1 MLTPKILQRFSML
14 LTAMIF
20 QLQSCNAQT
29 DTIQFYVVAT
39 PPYTIGGHTDD
50 ALCLLYGDSDLNIF
64 ITGSSLQY
72 KDGVSFNF
80 AQGSVPSTI
89 HLTVIPVPATFTCTA
104 IPDVY
109 TTGLGVPQDV
119 LNIPLAIQ
127 TLSNDAIL
135 SDHIFV
141 LHQQTAGSFDIQH
154 MEAFPDAVTAGLP
167 ETAMTVAF
175 QTFPSFNFVACSF
188 GVSPSQNGVDNFVST
203 GQTSVRFMWDSC
215 ELSPR
220 ISMTL
225 TATCTNTLTFIPHI
239 ANTLTEALPF
249 STDPNIG
256 CEGSHEAYVL
266 IGDAS
271 ESYNLLTIDFLS
283 QYRNSNS
290 FALHGKSISRHSVLP
305 VPHYFPIDTLSLAN
319 IHDLESPSSSA
330 PTMSPSTDVPT
341 TCPSESPS
349 SSPTAQPSMTPT
361 SGPTSIPTEA
371 LQKLIFV
378 RYDSTYSNTN
388 RKSFIFTVFITLIFT
403 VFITIVRISYNFTNC
418 FTGALTLVIIKL
430 LDISTGTPTTV
441 GPTVFLVTPESSGS
455 ANGSSS
461 GASMGRGIAIG
472 VGITVFVII
481 FALCTC
487 WIFRNYFSSNNRDSI
502 EVSHVDVAGARY
514 VNDSVAIG
522 VPVDSTGELK
532 RNSSE

>member
-29 DTIQFYVVAT
+29 DAIQFYVVAT

-64 ITGSSLQY
+64 ITGPSLQY

-104 IPDVY
+104 IPAVY
-109 TTGLGVPQDV
+109 TTSLGVPQDV

-154 MEAFPDAVTAGLP
+154 MEAFPDVVTAGLP

-225 TATCTNTLTFIPHI
+225 TATCTNTLT
-239 ANTLTEALPF
+239 NTLTEALPF

-271 ESYNLLTIDFLS
+271 DINAPLEWLYIP
-283 QYRNSNS
+283 
-290 FALHGKSISRHSVLP
+290 AELP
-305 VPHYFPIDTLSLAN
+305 GLGVTNPCSMEDTCLA
-319 IHDLESPSSSA
+319 
-330 PTMSPSTDVPT
+330 TTFSPSTF
-341 TCPSESPS
+341 SPS
-349 SSPTAQPSMTPT
+349 TVTPTASPSTASPSVSPTAQPTFSP
-361 SGPTSIPTEA
+361 S
-371 LQKLIFV
+371 
-378 RYDSTYSNTN
+378 
-388 RKSFIFTVFITLIFT
+388 
-403 VFITIVRISYNFTNC
+403 
-418 FTGALTLVIIKL
+418 
-430 LDISTGTPTTV
+430 GTP
-441 GPTVFLVTPESSGS
+441 L
-455 ANGSSS
+455 
-461 GASMGRGIAIG
+461 
-472 VGITVFVII
+472 
-481 FALCTC
+481 
-487 WIFRNYFSSNNRDSI
+487 FSDRHSQF
-502 EVSHVDVAGARY
+502 
-514 VNDSVAIG
+514 
-522 VPVDSTGELK
+522 
-532 RNSSE
+532 SEYT